1 MTTTHEL
8 PASHIAD
15 ATQGRAA
22 GGIKPT
28 EGHAR
33 IEAQH
38 AHALGSNLPAA
49 ITESQAHVM
58 DAAGPNFPS
67 ANHAAKTQSLGA
79 DGTKLAE
86 SQETT
91 DAQAQSALSNQLPGS
106 QTLADNHPT
115 RATGNQATASHASVD
130 THTPSARGPILA
142 DPLLGM
148 AADVVDD
155 LEAVRCANENRL
167 RSLTDTTPAPEDG
180 SWCGGH
186 GLTLDHPDVK
196 RLASLVDSLAAAE
209 HQAIL
214 NLQRVMR
221 QHPLGA
227 FVKAHK
233 GVGEKQAARLL
244 ATIGDPYW
252 NDLHDRPR
260 SVSELWAYCGF
271 HVIIPRGHMSGVTQA
286 SIASGDSTCH
296 PTGQPHADAHAGS
309 AGGVAPKRQRGQK
322 SNWSEDAR
330 KRAWLIA
337 TKCVMTQGSPYRIV
351 YDETRVKYANAVH
364 QVECVRCG
372 PSGKPALPGSP
383 LSAGHQHARALR
395 AISKALLKDL
405 WIESRRLHEL
415 AASHISGDTQ

>member
-1 MTTTHEL
+1 MTTTEL
-8 PASHIAD
+8 PASHAPHD
-15 ATQGRAA
+15 TQMMRT
-22 GGIKPT
+22 GGT
-28 EGHAR
+28 
-33 IEAQH
+33 
-38 AHALGSNLPAA
+38 N
-49 ITESQAHVM
+49 
-58 DAAGPNFPS
+58 
-67 ANHAAKTQSLGA
+67 
-79 DGTKLAE
+79 LAE
-86 SQETT
+86 SQEISDTYHPG
-91 DAQAQSALSNQLPGS
+91 ALSNQLPGS
-106 QTLADNHPT
+106 HPYVDT
-115 RATGNQATASHASVD
+115 QESYAAGNQATASQITRD
-130 THTPSARGPILA
+130 TQVVPARGPILA

-155 LEAVRCANENRL
+155 LERVRCANENRL
-167 RSLTDTTPAPEDG
+167 RSLTDTTPAPDDG

-260 SVSELWAYCGF
+260 TVSELWAYCGF
-271 HVIIPRGHMSGVTQA
+271 HVIRPGSQGGNDTQGLP
-286 SIASGDSTCH
+286 ASGLTRH
-296 PTGQPHADAHAGS
+296 PTGQWPPEAQSRD

-337 TKCVMTQGSPYRIV
+337 SKCVMTQGSPYRVV
-351 YDETRVKYANAVH
+351 YDETRAKYAEAVH
-364 QVECVRCG
+364 SVECVRCG
-372 PSGKPALPGSP
+372 PKGKPALPGSP

-415 AASHISGDTQ
+415 PR